1 MAQVFPPIC
10 RDHVK
15 AQQSDIKE
23 MGQRERGVGVV
34 QRIKAVEMAQTGK
47 CLLHKRE
54 DLSSDSQHVHKNLVM
69 TVHICNPRAGETET
83 GGSLEHGVQPLYLN
97 WLSLHSMRD
106 PVSKTQVEELLRWL
120 SGLEHLLLLQRTWVQ
135 FPAPIWWLAAIHNSS
150 SKSFGI
156 LI

>member
-47 CLLHKRE
+47 CLLHKLE

-69 TVHICNPRAGETET
+69 TVHICNPRRLKQETPEFKAG
-83 GGSLEHGVQPLYLN
+83 LN
-97 WLSLHSMRD
+97 NIDNTMRSCFIK
-106 PVSKTQVEELLRWL
+106 PNQT
-120 SGLEHLLLLQRTWVQ
+120 
-135 FPAPIWWLAAIHNSS
+135 
-150 SKSFGI
+150 KSNQTKQNLF
-156 LI
+156 